1 MLPLAAPCLLLL
13 VSQAPDPA
21 HRADLEAGRFL
32 QVLAET
38 SRRVAQ
44 EPGDATAWA
53 ARSQALASLQRFPEA
68 RVDADRAL
76 ALQPRLA
83 DALLARGL
91 ARAGQA
97 IRQRDLGALR
107 DALGSVED
115 FRAATEADPTLAA
128 AWTSLGLA
136 YELLPGLLGG
146 STRKALACADRLA
159 HVNPARGALLR
170 ALVLVEERHWTEA
183 EPHFHRAL
191 ALAPGDPEVA
201 GQWLDALDSRA
212 AKQALGEAG
221 KNARLVAEATRLL
234 PAVRARARGVTAVS
248 DAYLHAGKGDLAWQ
262 VLAAPGAG
270 ADAPSLVRAQLGKVA
285 AVSGQHRPEAL
296 AALDQVLREPL
307 EGGSAGLPGVWWRK
321 GQILK
326 DLGRPDEARQAAQ
339 EALKLDPRHRGAR
352 DLLDQ
357 VTPQGRSSP

>member
-1 MLPLAAPCLLLL
+1 MLPLAAPFLLLAT
-13 VSQAPDPA
+13 QAPDPA

-44 EPGDATAWA
+44 EPGDAAAWA

-107 DALGSVED
+107 DALGALDD
-115 FRAATEADPTLAA
+115 FRGATEADPTLAA

-136 YELLPGLLGG
+136 YQMLPGLLGG
-146 STRKALACADRLA
+146 STRRALACADRLA
-159 HVNPARGALLR
+159 QVAPARGELLR
-170 ALVLVEERHWTEA
+170 ALVLVEERHWREA
-183 EPHFHRAL
+183 EPAFQRAL

-212 AKQALGEAG
+212 AKEALGEAG
-221 KNARLVAEATRLL
+221 KNTRLVAEATRLL
-234 PAVRARARGVTAVS
+234 PSVRVRARGVTAVS

-262 VLAAPGAG
+262 VLTSPGAG

-285 AVSGQHRPEAL
+285 AVAGQHRAEAL
-296 AALDQVLREPL
+296 AAMDQVLREPL

-321 GQILK
+321 GQILR
-326 DLGRPDEARQAAQ
+326 DLGRAEEAHRAAQ

-352 DLLDQ
+352 ELLGQ
-357 VTPQGRSSP
+357 LASPPRNTP